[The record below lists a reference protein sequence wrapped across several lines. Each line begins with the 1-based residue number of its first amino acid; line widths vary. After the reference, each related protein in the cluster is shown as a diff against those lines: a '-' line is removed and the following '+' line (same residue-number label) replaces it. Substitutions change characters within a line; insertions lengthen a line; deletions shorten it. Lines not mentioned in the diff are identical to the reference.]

1 MTKIDKQAIE
11 ASGHQAIHAERTAE
25 RSSSHAAKPHAP
37 SRAETKQ
44 NLKTLAKNSSVHKL
58 RNASRIVKYG
68 TSSFTRNIWLSIAA
82 TLVMTV
88 TLVILMATVFA
99 SAILS
104 STAETMRNKID
115 ITIFFQPGTDQAT
128 LAELSSIMSADSN
141 VKEITTAD
149 SQAEYES
156 FIAENQDSPELLT
169 ILDDEAM
176 RQLMLDTMQATMR
189 IKVHDPSNLD
199 SIRQIVEHDELFT
212 THLDTEKTPT
222 YDVNQAEIE
231 TINSWASIAKNG
243 GLILGAVFLVIS
255 VLVIF
260 NTIRMAIFSRRE
272 EIYMM
277 KLVGADPSFIR
288 GPFLIE
294 AQICGI
300 ISGLLASTIGLIAFR
315 LIAPNLEGYGID
327 VSVIST
333 FMDSSII
340 VAVYGVVVLLGV
352 VVGTVSARLAMRK
365 YLR

>member
-1 MTKIDKQAIE
+1 MIDKKAIE
-11 ASGHQAIHAERTAE
+11 ESGHQAAHSER
-25 RSSSHAAKPHAP
+25 HP
-37 SRAETKQ
+37 SRTETKES
-44 NLKTLAKNSSVHKL
+44 LKTLVKNSSVHKL

-68 TSSFTRNIWLSIAA
+68 TSSFTRNVWLSIAA

-88 TLVILMATVFA
+88 TLVILMVTVFA

-104 STAETMRNKID
+104 STAEAMRNKID
-115 ITIFFQPGTDQAT
+115 ITIFFHPGTSQET
-128 LAELSSIMSADSN
+128 LAELSEIMSADSN
-141 VKEITTAD
+141 IKEITTAD

-156 FIAENQDSPELLT
+156 LVDDYRDTPEILAAVDSEIILQELP
-169 ILDDEAM
+169 
-176 RQLMLDTMQATMR
+176 ATMR

-199 SIRQIVEHDELFT
+199 SIRQIVEQNQLFQTNLDDE
-212 THLDTEKTPT
+212 DAPT
-222 YDVNQAEIE
+222 YDVNQTEIA

-255 VLVIF
+255 ILVIF

-300 ISGLLASTIGLIAFR
+300 ISGLLASTIGLVAFR
-315 LIAPNLEGYGID
+315 MVAPNLESYGID

-333 FMDSSII
+333 FMDSSLII
-340 VAVYGVVVLLGV
+340 AVYGVIILLGV
-352 VVGTVSARLAMRK
+352 VVGTISARLAMRK

>member
-1 MTKIDKQAIE
+1 MIDKKAIE
-11 ASGHQAIHAERTAE
+11 ESGHQAAHSER
-25 RSSSHAAKPHAP
+25 HP
-37 SRAETKQ
+37 SRTETKES
-44 NLKTLAKNSSVHKL
+44 LKTLVKNSSVHKF
-58 RNASRIVKYG
+58 RNASRIIKYG
-68 TSSFTRNIWLSIAA
+68 TSSFTRNVWLSIAA

-88 TLVILMATVFA
+88 TLVILMVTVFA

-104 STAETMRNKID
+104 STAEAMRNKID
-115 ITIFFQPGTDQAT
+115 ITIFFHPGTSQET
-128 LAELSSIMSADSN
+128 LAELSEIMSADSN
-141 VKEITTAD
+141 IKEITTAD

-156 FIAENQDSPELLT
+156 LVDDYRDTPEILAAVDSEIILQELP
-169 ILDDEAM
+169 
-176 RQLMLDTMQATMR
+176 ATMR

-199 SIRQIVEHDELFT
+199 SIRQIVEQNQLFQTNLDDE
-212 THLDTEKTPT
+212 DAPT
-222 YDVNQAEIE
+222 YDVNQTEIE

-255 VLVIF
+255 ILVIF

-300 ISGLLASTIGLIAFR
+300 ISGLLASTIGLVAFR
-315 LIAPNLEGYGID
+315 MVAPNLESYGID

-333 FMDSSII
+333 FMDSSLII
-340 VAVYGVVVLLGV
+340 AVYGVIILLGV
-352 VVGTVSARLAMRK
+352 VVGTISARLAMRK

>member
-1 MTKIDKQAIE
+1 MIDKKAIE
-11 ASGHQAIHAERTAE
+11 ESGHQAAHSER
-25 RSSSHAAKPHAP
+25 HP
-37 SRAETKQ
+37 SRTETKES
-44 NLKTLAKNSSVHKL
+44 LKTLVKNSSVHKF
-58 RNASRIVKYG
+58 RNASRIIKYG
-68 TSSFTRNIWLSIAA
+68 TSSFTRNVWLSIAA

-88 TLVILMATVFA
+88 TLVILMVTVFA

-104 STAETMRNKID
+104 STAEAMRNKID
-115 ITIFFQPGTDQAT
+115 ITIFFHPGTSQET
-128 LAELSSIMSADSN
+128 LAELSEIMSADGN

-156 FIAENQDSPELLT
+156 LVDDYRDTPEILAAVDSEIILQELP
-169 ILDDEAM
+169 
-176 RQLMLDTMQATMR
+176 ATMR

-199 SIRQIVEHDELFT
+199 SIRQIVEQNQLFQANLDDE
-212 THLDTEKTPT
+212 DAPT
-222 YDVNQAEIE
+222 YDVNQTEIE

-255 VLVIF
+255 ILVIF

-300 ISGLLASTIGLIAFR
+300 ISGLLASTIGLVAFR
-315 LIAPNLEGYGID
+315 MVAPNLESYGID

-333 FMDSSII
+333 FMDSSLII
-340 VAVYGVVVLLGV
+340 AVYGVIILLGV

>member
-1 MTKIDKQAIE
+1 MIDKKAIE
-11 ASGHQAIHAERTAE
+11 ESGHQAAHSER
-25 RSSSHAAKPHAP
+25 HP
-37 SRAETKQ
+37 SRTETKES
-44 NLKTLAKNSSVHKL
+44 LKTLVKNSSVHKF
-58 RNASRIVKYG
+58 RNASRIIKYG
-68 TSSFTRNIWLSIAA
+68 TSSFTRNVWLSIAA

-88 TLVILMATVFA
+88 TLVILMVTVFA

-104 STAETMRNKID
+104 STAEAMRNKID
-115 ITIFFQPGTDQAT
+115 ITVFFHPGTSQET
-128 LAELSSIMSADSN
+128 LAELSEIMSADGN

-156 FIAENQDSPELLT
+156 LVDDYRDTPEILAAVDSEIILQELP
-169 ILDDEAM
+169 
-176 RQLMLDTMQATMR
+176 ATMR

-199 SIRQIVEHDELFT
+199 SIRQIVEQNQLFQTNLDDE
-212 THLDTEKTPT
+212 DAPT
-222 YDVNQAEIE
+222 YDVNQTEIE

-255 VLVIF
+255 ILVIF

-300 ISGLLASTIGLIAFR
+300 ISGLLASTIGLVAFR
-315 LIAPNLEGYGID
+315 MVSPNLESYGID

-333 FMDSSII
+333 FMDSSLII
-340 VAVYGVVVLLGV
+340 AVYGVIILLGV
-352 VVGTVSARLAMRK
+352 VVGTISARLAMRK